1 MALDVHE
8 YECGKMGR
16 LLFQIDDKTY
26 SNLQSAIE
34 LFQQRTGLFL
44 DPYRDVVMD
53 TALPALISALR
64 EAQTSPSLL
73 GILAECERMG
83 RSVIFVGD

>member
-8 YECGKMGR
+8 YKCGKMGR

-44 DPYRDVVMD
+44 DPYRDVVVD